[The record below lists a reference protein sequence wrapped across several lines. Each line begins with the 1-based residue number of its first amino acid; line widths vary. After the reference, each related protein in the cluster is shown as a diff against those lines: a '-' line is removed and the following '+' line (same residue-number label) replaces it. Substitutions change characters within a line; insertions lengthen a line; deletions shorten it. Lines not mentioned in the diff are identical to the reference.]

1 MMDPF
6 FDPFWNL
13 DQVRAWACT
22 RDPEVVRFAAM
33 GARTRLPQSSLD
45 IAVRS
50 AHAALRSTQAGRD
63 VNLEL
68 WRASGL
74 PMPEDA
80 YIVPMTAERLASELG
95 VPVFWILTDAT
106 LEVRFP
112 RCQPA
117 DALLDAF
124 SRASESEREV
134 LLSLLRGSRPVEE
147 QSWLDA
153 PATASLSPELL
164 QRLSDYVNRE
174 EAHGPWR
181 LLRHA
186 TFPIEDYLLQ
196 LFRTEQLTAH
206 ANLPDDPVARL
217 LTKPDWGGLEIAVGG
232 DLRRL
237 SVWRAGRAA
246 INGMGDFEN
255 VRVEREAVL
264 REFPEE
270 PALAQSLS
278 IPATDDAARAVIRQA
293 LADSG
298 GFLSQ
303 ENGAEIVR
311 SKIPTFLKKRAM
323 QLVKELT
330 GNDKPGPKG
339 PRKNR
344 ARNRAG

>member
-1 MMDPF
+1 M
-6 FDPFWNL
+6 
-13 DQVRAWACT
+13 
-22 RDPEVVRFAAM
+22 
-33 GARTRLPQSSLD
+33 
-45 IAVRS
+45 RS
-50 AHAALRSTQAGRD
+50 
-63 VNLEL
+63 
-68 WRASGL
+68 
-74 PMPEDA
+74 
-80 YIVPMTAERLASELG
+80 
-95 VPVFWILTDAT
+95 

-124 SRASESEREV
+124 SGASESDRGV
-134 LLSLLRGSRPVEE
+134 LQSLLRGSRPVEE
-147 QSWLDA
+147 QTWLDA

-164 QRLSDYVNRE
+164 QRLSDYVNCE
-174 EAHGPWR
+174 EIHGPWR

-196 LFRTEQLTAH
+196 LFRTERLTAH

-237 SVWRAGRAA
+237 SVWRAGRVA
-246 INGMGDFEN
+246 ISGMGDFEN
-255 VRVEREAVL
+255 VRVDREAAL

-270 PALAQSLS
+270 PPLAQTSS
-278 IPATDDAARAVIRQA
+278 PPATDDAARAVICQVMI
-293 LADSG
+293 DSN
-298 GFLSQ
+298 GFVGQ
-303 ENGAEIVR
+303 EKGTEIVR
-311 SKIPTFLKKRAM
+311 LKLPGFPKKRAM

-344 ARNRAG
+344 ARNRAR

>member
-22 RDPEVVRFAAM
+22 RDPEVVRFAAV
-33 GARTRLPQSSLD
+33 GVRGRPPQSSLT

-50 AHAALRSTQAGRD
+50 AHAAVRSKQAGRD
-63 VNLEL
+63 VDLEL
-68 WRASGL
+68 WHASGL
-74 PMPEDA
+74 PMPEDT
-80 YIVPMTAERLASELG
+80 YIVPMAVERLANDLG
-95 VPVFWILTDAT
+95 IPIFQVLNDAS

-112 RCQPA
+112 RCEATDRFLQA
-117 DALLDAF
+117 Y
-124 SRASESEREV
+124 SRAGEGD
-134 LLSLLRGSRPVEE
+134 LQILQSLFRGARPEDE
-147 QSWLDA
+147 GTWLDD
-153 PATASLSPELL
+153 PSVASLSPELR
-164 QRLSDYVNRE
+164 QRLEDYVNRE
-174 EAHGPWR
+174 EVQGPWR

-186 TFPIEDYLLQ
+186 TFRIEDYLMQ
-196 LFRTEQLTAH
+196 LFRTERLTAH
-206 ANLPDDPVARL
+206 ANLPDDPVARA
-217 LTKPDWGGLEIAVGG
+217 LTKADWGGLEMAVGG

-237 SVWRAGRAA
+237 SVWRTGRVATS
-246 INGMGDFEN
+246 GMGDFEN

-270 PALAQSLS
+270 PPLAQSLS

-311 SKIPTFLKKRAM
+311 LKIPGFLKKRAM

>member
-1 MMDPF
+1 MDSF
-6 FDPFWNL
+6 FDSFWNL

-22 RDPEVVRFAAM
+22 RDPEVVRFAAI
-33 GARTRLPQSSLD
+33 ATRGRSAQNSLT

-50 AHAALRSTQAGRD
+50 AHAALRSKQAGRD

-80 YIVPMTAERLASELG
+80 NIVPMTAERLASKLD
-95 VPVFWILTDAT
+95 VPVFWILTDAS

-134 LLSLLRGSRPVEE
+134 LLSILRGARPVEE
-147 QSWLDA
+147 QNWLDA

-174 EAHGPWR
+174 EVHGPWR
-181 LLRHA
+181 LLRQA

-196 LFRTEQLTAH
+196 LFRTERLTAH
-206 ANLPDDPVARL
+206 ANLPDAPVARL

-237 SVWRAGRAA
+237 SVWRAGRVA
-246 INGMGDFEN
+246 ISGMGDFEN

-270 PALAQSLS
+270 PPLAQSLS
-278 IPATDDAARAVIRQA
+278 IPAPDEAARAVIRQA

-303 ENGAEIVR
+303 EKGAEIVR
-311 SKIPTFLKKRAM
+311 LNIPGFPKKRAM

-339 PRKNR
+339 PRKKSC
-344 ARNRAG
+344 A